1 MLQAADTNEAVFPP
15 TILYDEGWMLRLIL
29 SAAATGVKCLPC
41 SFAAGAKWYSEA
53 LLHSPFLT
61 RRQGDELAEAYTH
74 ADGVVGHF
82 RVKAGTKTGVEI
94 APDAKQFVV
103 LEAKMFSPL
112 SAGTKKAPFY
122 DQAARTVACMASTLE
137 QSRKQVGDL
146 ESLGF
151 YVVAP
156 ESQIQRGVFDEQMT
170 RESIERKVLQ
180 RIGQYGNEGKVDR
193 RNWFENTF
201 LQLIRRI
208 DLACWSWE
216 KATELIVEQNH
227 TEGNAIR
234 EFYERC
240 LIYNQ
245 QVAKGVSS

>member
-1 MLQAADTNEAVFPP
+1 MLEAADTNDAVFPP

-29 SAAATGVKCLPC
+29 AVAATGIGCLPC

-61 RRQGDELAEAYTH
+61 RHHGDELAETYTH
-74 ADGVVGHF
+74 ADGVVGHI
-82 RVKAGTKTGVEI
+82 RVRAGTKTGLEI
-94 APDAKQFVV
+94 TPDGKQFVV

-112 SAGTKKAPFY
+112 SAGTRRAPFY

-137 QSRKQVGDL
+137 HSRKQIGDL

-151 YVVAP
+151 YVLAP
-156 ESQIQRGVFDEQMT
+156 ESQINQGVFAEQMT
-170 RESIERKVLQ
+170 RESIMRKVQQ
-180 RIGQYGNEGKVDR
+180 RIAQYDDGKGAR
-193 RNWFENTF
+193 REWFDNTF
-201 LQLIRRI
+201 RPLVSRI

-216 KATELIVEQNH
+216 NALKAIIEANPS
-227 TEGNAIR
+227 EGNTIR
-234 EFYERC
+234 EFYDRC

-245 QVAKGVSS
+245 GLSS